1 MTRRT
6 TTHEKARRDALVAGI
21 WVPLAIVVATELVI
35 LGIGFGNGGSLVVH
49 WGTGGHKQSGPWWT
63 YAILVAAIGLPIIVG
78 IGIFLVRA
86 TRMAGMNSWMPA
98 ISLGVTVFH
107 CIGIGIGAVVFN
119 DSPAAPAL
127 PIIGGVVL
135 AVAVALLT
143 WRFLPQEEVVPS
155 AVAPAAAIPVKPG
168 EVAAWTGR
176 FTPPAALLAIIAV
189 AIVAILTLDIVLTLT
204 SRVHTLLL
212 FLVPLLLFVTFITT
226 AEFRV
231 RATSAGLSIKS
242 VLGWPRF
249 TVPASDIEKAGVV
262 EVNPMADF
270 GGWGVR
276 WVVGPNGKGRWGIIG
291 RKGEALEVVRRDG
304 RSVVI
309 TTDDAGTAAS
319 VLETYAGK
327 AS

>member
-1 MTRRT
+1 MSRRT
-6 TTHEKARRDALVAGI
+6 TTHELARRDALIAGI
-21 WVPLAIVVATELVI
+21 WVPLALVI
-35 LGIGFGNGGSLVVH
+35 ASEIVILAIGLSSGGNLIVH
-49 WGTGGHKQSGPWWT
+49 WGTGGEKQSGPWWT
-63 YAILVAAIGLPIIVG
+63 YAILDAAIGLPIIAG
-78 IGIFLVRA
+78 IGIFLFRA

-119 DSPAAPAL
+119 GSSLAPAL
-127 PIIGGVVL
+127 PIVAGFVL
-135 AVAVALLT
+135 AVIAALLT
-143 WRFLPQEEVVPS
+143 WRLLPQEENAQSGVT
-155 AVAPAAAIPVKPG
+155 AAAAIPVKPG

-176 FTPPAALLAIIAV
+176 FTPPVALLAVIAFV
-189 AIVAILTLDIVLTLT
+189 IVATLTLDLVLTLT
-204 SRVHTLLL
+204 SRVRTPLI

-231 RATSAGLSIKS
+231 RATSAGFSIRS

-249 TVPASDIEKAGVV
+249 TVPAADIEKAGVV
-262 EVNPMADF
+262 EVNPMSDF

-327 AS
+327 PN